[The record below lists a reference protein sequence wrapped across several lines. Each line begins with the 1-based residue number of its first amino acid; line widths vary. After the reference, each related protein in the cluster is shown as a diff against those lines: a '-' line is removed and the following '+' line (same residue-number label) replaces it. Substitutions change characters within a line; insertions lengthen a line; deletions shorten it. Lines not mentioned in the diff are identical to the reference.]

1 MLRRATLL
9 LGVAV
14 LAACA
19 ASDNQTTTGAS
30 SLVHLDL
37 ALDVATVDSAPA
49 PESASQQLE
58 WDFSQSQASWRAGRD
73 SNPEP
78 ADPKSGFRG

>member
-49 PESASQQLE
+49 PESASQ
-58 WDFSQSQASWRAGRD
+58 
-73 SNPEP
+73 
-78 ADPKSGFRG
+78 